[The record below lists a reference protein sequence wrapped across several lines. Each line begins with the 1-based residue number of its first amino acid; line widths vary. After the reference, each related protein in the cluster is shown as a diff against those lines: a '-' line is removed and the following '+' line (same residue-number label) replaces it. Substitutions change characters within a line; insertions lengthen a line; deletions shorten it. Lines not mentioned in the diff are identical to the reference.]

1 MPAWSL
7 PEAIADI
14 LPAEAR
20 RIETLRRTLLDLFAS
35 YGYELVMPPMLEYVE
50 SLLSGT
56 GRDLDLQMFKLVDQM
71 SGRTMG
77 LRADITPQVARID
90 AHLLNRPGVT
100 RLCYAGSVLYTRP
113 RSLTGTREPFVVGAE
128 LYGHD
133 GIEADLEIQE
143 LLLAALAAA
152 GVEDTRLDLGHAE
165 ILRAILAADPRGFIA
180 AERVYPLLQTKSKDG
195 LLALGDELSPA
206 TIDALVSLNDLHGG
220 VETLARARAQLPSLP
235 RIGAA
240 LDALERLTGALEP
253 SRVSIDLADLRGY
266 HYHSGTMFAVYCA
279 GLPSAVAQGGRYD
292 EVGLAF
298 GRARPATGFSLDL
311 RELTRVAVVADERP
325 PIAAPST
332 DSASLRA
339 AIASLRAHG
348 EKVVRRFDGDET
360 DPDAE
365 ADAAARRLVAR
376 GDEWVVTSSA
386 SGQLRDQPPSV
397 SS

>member
-20 RIETLRRTLLDLFAS
+20 RIEALRRSLLDLFES
-35 YGYELVMPPMLEYVE
+35 YGYELVMPPLLEYVE

-128 LYGHD
+128 LYGHA
-133 GIEADLEIQE
+133 GIEADLEVQE
-143 LLLAALAAA
+143 MLLAALAAA
-152 GVEDTRLDLGHAE
+152 GVGDARLDLGHAE
-165 ILRAILAADPRGFIA
+165 ILRAILAADPRGFIM
-180 AERVYPLLQTKSKDG
+180 AERVYALLQTKAKDG
-195 LLALGDELSPA
+195 LSELRHELAGP
-206 TIDALVSLNDLHGG
+206 TCDALLALNDLHGG
-220 VETLARARAQLPSLP
+220 IETLADARRRLPASP
-235 RIGAA
+235 RIAAA
-240 LDALERLTGALEP
+240 LDVLERLAGSLAP

-266 HYHSGTMFAVYCA
+266 HYHSGTMFAAYSA
-279 GLPSAVAQGGRYD
+279 GLPNAVAQGGRYD

-298 GRARPATGFSLDL
+298 GRSRPATGFSLDL
-311 RELTRVAVVADERP
+311 RELARIATVAERKAPIVAP
-325 PIAAPST
+325 AAG
-332 DSASLRA
+332 DASLRA
-339 AIASLRAHG
+339 AVAALRARG
-348 EKVVRRFDGDET
+348 ETVVQELVSSDGAIAVSTRILVLRGDGWTVENRA
-360 DPDAE
+360 DPCA
-365 ADAAARRLVAR
+365 AIARVAAAAAR
-376 GDEWVVTSSA
+376 G
-386 SGQLRDQPPSV
+386 
-397 SS
+397 